1 VRRLLAALCA
11 TASLTAAGPIAA
23 ADRTASYAASARDR
37 ASALAV
43 ATGLPA
49 DAMNA
54 IDRLVADGIRAGEF
68 PGAVVVIA
76 SSRRVLYRKAY
87 GARTY
92 EPRRIP
98 NDPATIYEFASVTK
112 PTVTATAVM
121 ALVERGVLR
130 TSDRVARWIPEF
142 AANGK
147 HDVTIAQLLTHTA
160 GMPPSFK
167 ESDYGADR
175 ATILR
180 HAYEAPLRFAP
191 GTGNEYSN
199 LAFIVLTE
207 VIARASGEPY
217 ERFAH
222 DAIFAPLGMRD
233 SAFDVTI
240 DAAHRARLAPQLR
253 GETTELLR
261 TRFGTVPGV
270 NGHAGLL
277 ATADDVAKLAV
288 AYLRA
293 ARGMPAPGFA
303 LSPQTVRAMTVPR
316 YVGGGELRALGWD
329 VDSVFSRNRGEV
341 LPRGGFGHTGSS
353 GTSVWIDPATDLAIV
368 FASNAHY
375 PADEGESTVPLESS
389 IASVVAARTRY
400 DQHAADPV
408 EAARIE
414 DARFSAEAA
423 RGALGFPATR
433 GPAPTPRP
441 SRSPASSSPSPSP
454 SPSP

>member
-1 VRRLLAALCA
+1 MRRLLAAVCSAAVFASAAPIASAVPVAAATGHDVPRLAIA
-11 TASLTAAGPIAA
+11 TA
-23 ADRTASYAASARDR
+23 
-37 ASALAV
+37 
-43 ATGLPA
+43 LPA
-49 DAMNA
+49 DATA
-54 IDRLVADGIRAGEF
+54 TIDRLIEAGIGAGDF

-92 EPRRIP
+92 EPRTVA
-98 NDPATIYEFASVTK
+98 NDVSTIYEFASVTK
-112 PTVTATAVM
+112 AAVTATALM
-121 ALVERGVLR
+121 ALVQRGVLR

-147 HDVTIAQLLTHTA
+147 HSVTLAQLLTHTA

-175 ATILR
+175 ATILK

-191 GTGNEYSN
+191 GSGGEYSN

-207 VIARASGEPY
+207 VIARASGTSY

-222 DAIFAPLGMRD
+222 DAIFAPLGMND
-233 SAFDVTI
+233 ASFDVTI

-253 GETTELLR
+253 GENEALLR
-261 TRFGTVPGV
+261 KQFGTVPGV

-277 ATADDVAKLAV
+277 ATADDVTKLAV
-288 AYLRA
+288 AYLRT
-293 ARGMPAPGFA
+293 ARDLPAPGFA
-303 LSPQTVRAMTVPR
+303 LAPQTVRAMTAPR
-316 YVGGGELRALGWD
+316 YAGDGEVRALGWD
-329 VDSVFSRNRGEV
+329 VDSFFSRNRGET

-353 GTSVWIDPATDLAIV
+353 GTSIWIDPATDLAIV

-375 PADEGESTVPLESS
+375 PDDKGGGTVPLESA
-389 IASVVAARTRY
+389 IASVVAARVRY
-400 DQHAADPV
+400 DPHGADPLA
-408 EAARIE
+408 AARVQ
-414 DARFSAEAA
+414 DAEFSAQAA
-423 RGALGFPATR
+423 RSALGFPATR

-441 SRSPASSSPSPSP
+441 SPSALPSPAPSP
-454 SPSP
+454 

>member
-1 VRRLLAALCA
+1 MFRSAVLALAAGGVVSTGLAAAPARAVPAAPERSELAAA
-11 TASLTAAGPIAA
+11 TALPRDATA
-23 ADRTASYAASARDR
+23 
-37 ASALAV
+37 
-43 ATGLPA
+43 
-49 DAMNA
+49 A
-54 IDRLVADGIRAGEF
+54 IDRLVRDAIRAGDF
-68 PGAVVVIA
+68 PGAVLVVA

-92 EPRRIP
+92 EPRTIA
-98 NDPATIYEFASVTK
+98 NDPSTIYEFASVTK
-112 PTVTATAVM
+112 PAVTATAVM

-130 TSDRVARWIPEF
+130 TTDRVARWIPEF

-147 HDVTIAQLLTHTA
+147 HDVTIGQILTHTA

-180 HAYEAPLRFAP
+180 HAYESPLRFAP

-277 ATADDVAKLAV
+277 ATADDVAKLAA

-293 ARGMPAPGFA
+293 ARGERVPGFA
-303 LSPQTVRAMTVPR
+303 LSPQTVRAMTAPR
-316 YVGGGELRALGWD
+316 YVGEGELRALGWD
-329 VDSVFSRNRGEV
+329 VDSWFSRNRGEI

-375 PADEGESTVPLESS
+375 PDDKGESTVPLESA
-389 IASVVAARTRY
+389 IASVVAARTCY
-400 DQHAADPV
+400 DPRGADPV

-414 DARFSAEAA
+414 DAQFSAEAA
-423 RGALGFPATR
+423 RGALGFPAAR

-441 SRSPASSSPSPSP
+441 SHSPAPASPSPSP
-454 SPSP
+454 APP

>member
-1 VRRLLAALCA
+1 MV
-11 TASLTAAGPIAA
+11 A
-23 ADRTASYAASARDR
+23 ADRADAPR
-37 ASALAV
+37 LAV
-43 ATGLPA
+43 AVALPP
-49 DAMNA
+49 DATA
-54 IDRLVADGIRAGEF
+54 RIDRLVADRIRAGDF
-68 PGAVVVIA
+68 PGAVVVVA
-76 SSRRVLYRKAY
+76 SSRHVLYRKAF

-92 EPRRIP
+92 EPRTIA
-98 NDPATIYEFASVTK
+98 NDPSTVYEFASATK
-112 PTVTATAVM
+112 AAVTATALLI
-121 ALVERGVLR
+121 LVERGVVR

-147 HDVTIAQLLTHTA
+147 HDVTLAQLLTHTA
-160 GMPPSFK
+160 GMEPSFK

-191 GTGNEYSN
+191 GTDGEYSN

-207 VIARASGEPY
+207 VIARASGRSF

-222 DAIFAPLGMRD
+222 DELFAPLGMRD
-233 SAFDVTI
+233 SAFDVDI

-253 GETTELLR
+253 GETEALLR
-261 TRFGTVPGV
+261 KKFGTVPGV

-293 ARGMPAPGFA
+293 ARDLPAPGFP
-303 LSPQTVRAMTVPR
+303 LSPQTVRAMTTPR
-316 YVGGGELRALGWD
+316 YVGAGAVRALGWD
-329 VDSVFSRNRGEV
+329 LDSGFSRNRGEV

-375 PADEGESTVPLESS
+375 PDDKGGSTVPLESS
-389 IASVVAARTRY
+389 VASIIAARVRY
-400 DQHAADPV
+400 APGGADPV
-408 EAARIE
+408 AAARAQ
-414 DARFSAEAA
+414 DAAFSAQAA
-423 RGALGFPATR
+423 RAALGFPVVR

-441 SRSPASSSPSPSP
+441 SRSPSPSPSP
-454 SPSP
+454 SAVPVNMPSASPPP

>member
-1 VRRLLAALCA
+1 VRRLLAAICSA
-11 TASLTAAGPIAA
+11 AVFASVAPVTVA
-23 ADRTASYAASARDR
+23 ARDDGPR
-37 ASALAV
+37 LAI
-43 ATGLPA
+43 AMSLPA
-49 DAMNA
+49 DAA
-54 IDRLVADGIRAGEF
+54 ATIDRLVEAGIKAGDV

-92 EPRRIP
+92 EPRTVP
-98 NDPATIYEFASVTK
+98 NDVSTIYEFASVTK
-112 PTVTATAVM
+112 AAVTATAIM
-121 ALVERGVLR
+121 TLVQHGVLR

-147 HDVTIAQLLTHTA
+147 HNVTLAQLLTHTA

-175 ATILR
+175 ATILK
-180 HAYEAPLRFAP
+180 HAFEAPLRFAP
-191 GTGNEYSN
+191 GSGGEYSN

-207 VIARASGEPY
+207 VIARASGTSY

-222 DAIFAPLGMRD
+222 DELFAPLGMRD
-233 SAFDVTI
+233 ASFDVTI

-253 GETTELLR
+253 GESEALLR
-261 TRFGTVPGV
+261 KQFGTVPGV

-293 ARGMPAPGFA
+293 ARDLPAPGFPLA
-303 LSPQTVRAMTVPR
+303 PQTVRAMTVPR
-316 YVGGGELRALGWD
+316 YVGDGEVRALGWD
-329 VDSVFSRNRGEV
+329 VDSYFSRNRGET

-353 GTSVWIDPATDLAIV
+353 GTSVWIDPAADLAIV

-375 PADEGESTVPLESS
+375 PDDKGGGTVPLESA
-389 IASVVAARTRY
+389 IASVAAARVRY
-400 DQHAADPV
+400 DPHGADPV
-408 EAARIE
+408 AAARAQ
-414 DARFSAEAA
+414 DAEFSAQAA
-423 RGALGFPATR
+423 RSALAFPATP

-441 SRSPASSSPSPSP
+441 SPSPSP
-454 SPSP
+454 SP

>member
-1 VRRLLAALCA
+1 MHRLLAVLCFAAVFA
-11 TASLTAAGPIAA
+11 TVVPVEA
-23 ADRTASYAASARDR
+23 ADRADVPR
-37 ASALAV
+37 LAV
-43 ATGLPA
+43 SVVLPA
-49 DAMNA
+49 DAIA
-54 IDRLVADGIRAGEF
+54 TIDRLVEAGIRAGDF

-92 EPRRIP
+92 EPRTIP
-98 NDPATIYEFASVTK
+98 NDPSTIYEFASVTK
-112 PTVTATAVM
+112 AAITATAIM
-121 ALVERGVLR
+121 ALVQRGVLR

-147 HDVTIAQLLTHTA
+147 HNVTLAQLLTHTA
-160 GMPPSFK
+160 GMPPSFN

-191 GTGNEYSN
+191 GSGNEYSN

-207 VIARASGEPY
+207 VIARASGKPY

-222 DAIFAPLGMRD
+222 DELFAPLGMSD
-233 SAFDVTI
+233 SSFDVTI
-240 DAAHRARLAPQLR
+240 DPAHRARLAPQLR
-253 GETTELLR
+253 GETEALLR
-261 TRFGTVPGV
+261 KQFGTVPGV

-293 ARGMPAPGFA
+293 ARDLPTPGFA
-303 LSPQTVRAMTVPR
+303 LAPPTVRAMTVPH
-316 YVGGGELRALGWD
+316 YVGDGEVRALGWD
-329 VDSVFSRNRGEV
+329 LDSGFSRNRGET

-353 GTSVWIDPATDLAIV
+353 GTSVWIDPAADLAIV

-375 PADEGESTVPLESS
+375 PDDKGASTVPLESAL
-389 IASVVAARTRY
+389 ASVAGARVRYDPRGADPLAAARV
-400 DQHAADPV
+400 Q
-408 EAARIE
+408 
-414 DARFSAEAA
+414 DAQFSAQAV
-423 RGALGFPATR
+423 RSALGFPAAR

-441 SRSPASSSPSPSP
+441 SASPTPTP
-454 SPSP
+454 